1 MKAVQA
7 RRRWQ
12 TFALHGD
19 SGAGK
24 TTLAATAPQSAFLDS
39 NQGLIS
45 IAERPGLE
53 HVHSEDVFAIADLDR
68 AYDNFTGTGEK
79 DWRKKYKTLV
89 FDHWDDIQGIV
100 LDELAE
106 KALAKDSDREADQIE
121 QREYGIMYNKL
132 ARYLRKFKRVP
143 IHKILICSSKE
154 DFNTGQMRPNLI
166 GQMKDRLP
174 YFVDHTFYLRVG
186 KKGVRYLHL
195 DATDEFYAKT
205 RAWWLPPEARKIRIN
220 FKDTTQL
227 STLFALI
234 AAGPKPGQRKP
245 PTEEGTDDE

>member
-12 TFALHGD
+12 TVVIHGD

-24 TTLAATAPQSAFLDS
+24 TTLAATAPKPAFLDS

-53 HVHSEDVFAIADLDR
+53 HVHSEDVFSIKDLDT
-68 AYDNFTGTGEK
+68 AYDNFTGTGRR
-79 DWRKKYKTLV
+79 DWSTRYGSLV
-89 FDHWDDIQGIV
+89 FDHWDDIQGMV

-106 KALAKDSDREADQIE
+106 RALEKDADREADQIE

-154 DFNTGQMRPNLI
+154 DFNTGQVRPNLI

-174 YFVDHTFYLRVG
+174 YFVDHTFYLRIG
-186 KKGVRYLHL
+186 KKGVRYLHM

-220 FKDTTQL
+220 FKDTSQL
-227 STLFALI
+227 SSLFALI
-234 AAGPKPGQRKP
+234 AAGPKPEQRKP
-245 PTEEGTDDE
+245 PTEETDD